1 MVSKCFIV
9 LLTLIFLFTNVE
21 SFIKSKLFSPFTTL
35 SNKISFLYSSVL
47 IDNNNEIKQNIP
59 NNSTKRK
66 YVYPTYQ
73 KTNRLVGQIRWMREI
88 YLLKNYYDYNII
100 NTNNTIDIENKMK
113 NSNIGSIIETAK
125 ALLYSGL
132 PDQVIEMYAAYYDI
146 VVDSATASTTPRSQ
160 IHVNNTN
167 SMNSTNNNMTLPVV
181 VPNSKFI
188 LVTVRAFIA
197 MDDVLSA
204 IKLLQVYTPYTYYSV
219 KHIYIIASKHN
230 IKCVCVLLYVK
241 SY

>member
-146 VVDSATASTTPRSQ
+146 VVDSATSPTTPRPH
-160 IHVNNTN
+160 IHINNTN
-167 SMNSTNNNMTLPVV
+167 STSNNMTLPVV

-188 LVTVRAFIA
+188 LVAVRAFIA

-204 IKLLQVYTPYTYYSV
+204 IKLLQV
-219 KHIYIIASKHN
+219 
-230 IKCVCVLLYVK
+230 
-241 SY
+241 

>member
-1 MVSKCFIV
+1 MHRMASKCFII
-9 LLTLIFLFTNVE
+9 LLTIISLFIIVE
-21 SFIKSKLFSPFTTL
+21 SFVKSKLFSPLTTF
-35 SNKISFLYSSVL
+35 SNKISLLYSSVL
-47 IDNNNEIKQNIP
+47 IDNNNEIKP
-59 NNSTKRK
+59 NLPYNSTKRK

-113 NSNIGSIIETAK
+113 NSNIGSTIETAK

-146 VVDSATASTTPRSQ
+146 VVDSATSPRSHTL
-160 IHVNNTN
+160 INNTN
-167 SMNSTNNNMTLPVV
+167 SMNSTSNNMTLPVV

-188 LVTVRAFIA
+188 LVAVRAFIA

-204 IKLLQVYTPYTYYSV
+204 IKLLQV
-219 KHIYIIASKHN
+219 
-230 IKCVCVLLYVK
+230 
-241 SY
+241 